1 MIAVRESMHSCDLR
15 RNPRQNDDTLADQLQ
30 PRQAVKWSNRSSQ
43 EEHHTRSLS
52 IVTLCSSQ
60 KSLTA
65 KLHMSCCAPKSEEQ
79 GHQPPAPELGHSMI
93 VSNDWAQSG
102 TLGFDIRACLGG

>member
-43 EEHHTRSLS
+43 EEASDFMLVPEKLNCK
-52 IVTLCSSQ
+52 VT
-60 KSLTA
+60 
-65 KLHMSCCAPKSEEQ
+65 H
-79 GHQPPAPELGHSMI
+79 ELLRTQI
-93 VSNDWAQSG
+93 
-102 TLGFDIRACLGG
+102 